1 MVPTVPTVQ
10 FVDRISNFRN
20 GLNGLNILNDLN
32 EASAGRQV
40 TGAISTDRAWEMS
53 MRETTRGITF
63 FLLLVLAFVALLDSK
78 GHAQTL
84 KKVRMASSSTNVA
97 FLALYTALHRGFFKD
112 EGIDLEIIYMP
123 ANLASTAVLNGDIDY
138 NGAVTGTIGAAVR
151 GQPMKVLLFTVAK
164 PLLFLMGKKEIKEV
178 KQLKGRKVA
187 GSSPGG
193 SATLI
198 AEKMLRHFSLEPG
211 RDVSLLP
218 MGGSAASRY
227 AVLETGVVDASFL
240 SVPENIIALERGYNE
255 LVFAGDIVE
264 FPQNGFGTSEKK
276 IRENPDEVYRMVRAT
291 LRGLQFIWDRNSQ
304 EGVTNVLMKQWKV
317 NDRKMA
323 AEMSKQVSRVLTKDA
338 TVKPESVQVLI
349 DLARESA
356 KVTKP
361 VSVADVVDYSFV
373 DKARK
378 ELGIA
383 K

>member
-1 MVPTVPTVQ
+1 MKNKAKS
-10 FVDRISNFRN
+10 RSIA
-20 GLNGLNILNDLN
+20 GAIL
-32 EASAGRQV
+32 V
-40 TGAISTDRAWEMS
+40 TGL
-53 MRETTRGITF
+53 
-63 FLLLVLAFVALLDSK
+63 FLSSGFA
-78 GHAQTL
+78 HAQTL
-84 KKVRMASSSTNVA
+84 KKVRMGSSSTNVS
-97 FLALYTALHRGFFKD
+97 FLALYTAFHRGFFKE

-123 ANLASTAVLNGDIDY
+123 ANLASTAVLNGDVDY

-164 PLLFLMGKKEIKEV
+164 PLLFLVSKKDIKDM
-178 KQLKGRKVA
+178 KQLRGKKVA

-198 AEKMLRHFSLEPG
+198 ADKVLKHYGLDPAK
-211 RDVSLLP
+211 DVSLLP
-218 MGGSAASRY
+218 MGGAAASRY

-240 SVPENIIALERGYNE
+240 SVPENIIALEKGFNE
-255 LVFAGDIVE
+255 LVFAGDVVE

-276 IRENPDEVYRMVRAT
+276 IKDNPEEIYRMVRAT
-291 LRGLQFIWDRNSQ
+291 LRGLQFVWDPNNR
-304 EGVTNVLMKQWKV
+304 EMVTDIMMKQWRV

-323 AEMSKQVSRVLTKDA
+323 GEMSRHVNRVLTKDA
-338 TVKPESVQVLI
+338 YVKPESVQVLV

-361 VSVADVVDYSFV
+361 VNAMDVVDYSFV

-378 ELGIA
+378 ELGIS

>member
-1 MVPTVPTVQ
+1 MDVKKPLTMALVLLSLALFLIVPT
-10 FVDRISNFRN
+10 RS
-20 GLNGLNILNDLN
+20 
-32 EASAGRQV
+32 
-40 TGAISTDRAWEMS
+40 GAQS
-53 MRETTRGITF
+53 
-63 FLLLVLAFVALLDSK
+63 
-78 GHAQTL
+78 TL
-84 KKVRMASSSTNVA
+84 KKVRMGSSSTNVS
-97 FLALYTALHRGFFKD
+97 FLALYTALHRGFFRD

-164 PLLFLMGKKEIKEV
+164 PFLFLMSKKEIKDV
-178 KQLKGRKVA
+178 KQLKGKKIA

-198 AEKMLRHFSLEPG
+198 ADKVLKHYGLEPG

-218 MGGSAASRY
+218 MGGSAAGRF

-240 SVPENIIALERGYNE
+240 SVPENIFALEKGYNE
-255 LVFAGDIVE
+255 LVFAGDVVE

-291 LRGLQFIWDRNSQ
+291 LRGLQFVWDKNNHDA
-304 EGVTNVLMKQWKV
+304 VVKVLMKQWRM
-317 NDRKMA
+317 NDPKIASETFRH
-323 AEMSKQVSRVLTKDA
+323 VLRVLTRDA
-338 TVKPESVQVLI
+338 QVKLESVQVLV

-356 KVTKP
+356 KVAKP
-361 VSVADVVDYSFV
+361 VSATDILDYSFA

-378 ELGIA
+378 ELGIG